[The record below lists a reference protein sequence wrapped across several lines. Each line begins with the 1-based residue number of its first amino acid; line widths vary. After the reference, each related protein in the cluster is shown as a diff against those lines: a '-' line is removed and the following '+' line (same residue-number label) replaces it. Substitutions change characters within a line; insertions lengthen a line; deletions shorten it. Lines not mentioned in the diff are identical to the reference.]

1 MKEENSLLTVISQ
14 ETNTNQWVWLKALSS
29 TILHTAKTSALKQ
42 CHVQIESKAG
52 ESYKQ
57 QVKQWFWRLKDRN
70 TEERLV
76 ERLVDCSVVTR

>member
-1 MKEENSLLTVISQ
+1 MKEKNALLTVISQ

-29 TILHTAKTSALKQ
+29 TILHIAKTSAFKQ

-57 QVKQWFWRLKDRN
+57 QVKQRFWGLKDRN
-70 TEERLV
+70 TEERLA